1 MEILILS
8 KLLTPRKHIHIH
20 NVVKILHK
28 LVLLLNFVKNYK
40 DNFFSYF
47 SIYGKWRGYA
57 TATNDGSAHATTTTN
72 ASRHCRP
79 AG

>member
-1 MEILILS
+1 METLILS

-40 DNFFSYF
+40 NNFFF
-47 SIYGKWRGYA
+47 LF
-57 TATNDGSAHATTTTN
+57 
-72 ASRHCRP
+72 
-79 AG
+79 